1 MDREHMSSG
10 AVLTSVLPRY
20 FACVSAL
27 LYVRKF
33 FITAEIASPAP
44 LGLMNSSTT

>member
-1 MDREHMSSG
+1 MASAHISSG

-20 FACVSAL
+20 FSWVSER

-33 FITAEIASPAP
+33 FMTVAMASPAP
-44 LGLMNSSTT
+44 LGLMNSSTM